1 MLGPALNFL
10 AANQQRLLLRVL
22 GKLSTPETV
31 EAEILRKAGTDRR
44 FKGVD
49 LTWSK
54 LTPKW
59 IEILSDDITDELDSA
74 CQRITA
80 TGLAE
85 RKSRASDLGEL
96 MVIAHAVTEAEHRGA
111 VVTVVIDDQA
121 GATLATAEAQR
132 LNRLHAQGRPVGT
145 LLLVNTIADRPDS
158 TALGRS
164 MEQQRNQQD
173 SIADPADRRSG
184 ALWPQQRPSDSR
196 SDGRRTERLQLDRQ
210 TSPQRIRPFRRT
222 AVHLRIDCRSSR
234 WAFCR
239 IDQCVPCISGDVEI
253 SVVQTFPAW
262 A

>member
-1 MLGPALNFL
+1 MSPRPVIDAGPALNFL

-31 EAEILRKAGTDRR
+31 EAEILQKAGTDRR

-59 IEILSDDITDELDSA
+59 IEVLSDDITDELDSA

-96 MVIAHAVTEAEHRGA
+96 MVIAHAVTEAEHRGT

-132 LNRLHAQGRPVGT
+132 LNRLRAQGRPVGT
-145 LLLVNTIADRPDS
+145 LLLVNTIGILQKGVIDGHIQNRSQMRMIYDRLYGYDDGLPP
-158 TALGRS
+158 
-164 MEQQRNQQD
+164 
-173 SIADPADRRSG
+173 IDRTPLLSG
-184 ALWPQQRPSDSR
+184 GLWNSKE
-196 SDGRRTERLQLDRQ
+196 TN
-210 TSPQRIRPFRRT
+210 RI
-222 AVHLRIDCRSSR
+222 
-234 WAFCR
+234 
-239 IDQCVPCISGDVEI
+239 Q
-253 SVVQTFPAW
+253 
-262 A
+262 